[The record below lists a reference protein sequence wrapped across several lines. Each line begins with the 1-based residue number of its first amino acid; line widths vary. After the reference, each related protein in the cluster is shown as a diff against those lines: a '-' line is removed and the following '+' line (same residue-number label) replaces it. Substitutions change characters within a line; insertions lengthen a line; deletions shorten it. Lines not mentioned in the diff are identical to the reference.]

1 MAILGSALLDCPVR
15 ASEDEVAEGVTENFR
30 ERLGSPMTIV

>member
-15 ASEDEVAEGVTENFR
+15 ASEDVVAEGMTENFR
-30 ERLGSPMTIV
+30 ESSGVL